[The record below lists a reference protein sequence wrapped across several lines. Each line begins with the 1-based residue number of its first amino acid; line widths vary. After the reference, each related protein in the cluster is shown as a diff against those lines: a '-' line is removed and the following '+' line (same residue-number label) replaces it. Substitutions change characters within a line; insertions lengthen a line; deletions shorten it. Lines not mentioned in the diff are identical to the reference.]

1 MGKAKKRIVKA
12 QRTTTKRSQITVA
25 QQYRWFKKYQEGLN
39 FLREKNTGICRKP
52 GRYFGEVL
60 QHFII
65 GGEKK
70 CLMDDAYGDVKIVG
84 KAKKSESREY
94 YLSSLLSR

>member
-39 FLREKNTGICRKP
+39 FLREKNTGRCRKL
-52 GRYFGEVL
+52 GRIFGEVI

-65 GGEKK
+65 GGDKIFLVANADGYMK
-70 CLMDDAYGDVKIVG
+70 IIGDAQK
-84 KAKKSESREY
+84 R
-94 YLSSLLSR
+94 